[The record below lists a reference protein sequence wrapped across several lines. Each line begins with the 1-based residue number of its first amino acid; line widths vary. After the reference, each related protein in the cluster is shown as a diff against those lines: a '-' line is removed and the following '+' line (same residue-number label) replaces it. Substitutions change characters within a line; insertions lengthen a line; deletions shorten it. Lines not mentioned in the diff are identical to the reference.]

1 MSIFEKINVEVSVV
15 LGGQTMP
22 IHQLLRMGRGAV
34 IELDKSADA
43 DVEILANE
51 LPIARGQV
59 VLKGERVTISITEVL
74 VRPASYRRV
83 DDVVTV

>member
-74 VRPASYRRV
+74 VRSASYRRV

>member
-1 MSIFEKINVEVSVV
+1 MTIFEKINVEISVV

-34 IELDKSADA
+34 IELDRSADA

-59 VLKGERVTISITEVL
+59 VLHGDRVTVSVTEVL
-74 VRPASYRRV
+74 VRAAGYRRA
-83 DDVVTV
+83 DDVVKV